1 MSQRLRHQELKVI
14 PVGDG
19 IPFPLPPTL
28 PAAFAL
34 SHASAAGSRT
44 ADPAHGS
51 EGRPAVRE
59 NRLSSSP
66 SSIALTQE
74 QPPSVDPRAKQLRRG
89 RRSNGRRSKRRAPT
103 RTERRATPKTDPKP
117 GDPPRPNPKKVPHP
131 RAKPTLGS
139 LVMTGMVVV

>member
-1 MSQRLRHQELKVI
+1 MTLSAVSQRLRHQELKVI

-19 IPFPLPPTL
+19 IPFPPPPTL

-51 EGRPAVRE
+51 QGRPAVRE

-74 QPPSVDPRAKQLRRG
+74 QPPSVDPNSCGADDGRTNDARSDARRPEP
-89 RRSNGRRSKRRAPT
+89 NGA
-103 RTERRATPKTDPKP
+103 
-117 GDPPRPNPKKVPHP
+117 RPQ
-131 RAKPTLGS
+131 KPTQTQGTPL
-139 LVMTGMVVV
+139 LVGPCLVV